1 MISRLNIAPDKYRSF
16 LRNTDANVAILTGF
30 ILPVLISSSALAVDL
45 ASAYLQRRTAQSV
58 VDLAAMNAANHIDIA
73 EAAAK
78 ATLDANTFGSINS
91 IVVIKGNYT
100 PDPTLAPN
108 ARFKPG
114 QAPFNAV
121 HVTLSKD
128 ARLYFARTFTKER
141 YEIKVAAIAGAAN
154 EATFSVGSRLA
165 ALRGGLANT
174 ILNKLL
180 GTTLELSV
188 MDYNALANAEVR
200 IDDLLNTINVQ
211 QNLHAASFSEVL
223 DHSIA
228 VNDLVQSA
236 ATIATADG
244 SNSAAFA
251 LRGLAGTVSPSL
263 KVPLNKLMNIG
274 PYGAIQTGDRTPGL
288 GATVSMLDMLRAS
301 AMIANGEHQVAVS
314 LDLGVP
320 GIAKL
325 SLDLAIGERPQHS
338 PWVAVGETGASV
350 STSQTKLRLVAEV
363 LGSGALKSTSIKLPV
378 YLELAY
384 ADASLSDISCG
395 ANQNDKTA
403 TVAVRPGV
411 ARAAIADVRDSELLE
426 PDLWKTLRKADIVKT
441 PLLKVSAKAVVDVG
455 NMSATNLEF
464 DQADVDDKVI
474 KRANTN
480 QFAESIVSSLVD
492 ETSFDISALGVI
504 NVSLVTPE
512 VVRAVLAPVAS
523 TLDGVVSEILDAIG
537 LSLGEADVRVHGIRC
552 GGSNLTG

>member
-1 MISRLNIAPDKYRSF
+1 M
-16 LRNTDANVAILTGF
+16 
-30 ILPVLISSSALAVDL
+30 
-45 ASAYLQRRTAQSV
+45 
-58 VDLAAMNAANHIDIA
+58 
-73 EAAAK
+73 
-78 ATLDANTFGSINS
+78 
-91 IVVIKGNYT
+91 
-100 PDPTLAPN
+100 
-108 ARFKPG
+108 
-114 QAPFNAV
+114 
-121 HVTLSKD
+121 
-128 ARLYFARTFTKER
+128 
-141 YEIKVAAIAGAAN
+141 
-154 EATFSVGSRLA
+154 
-165 ALRGGLANT
+165 
-174 ILNKLL
+174 
-180 GTTLELSV
+180 
-188 MDYNALANAEVR
+188 
-200 IDDLLNTINVQ
+200 
-211 QNLHAASFSEVL
+211 
-223 DHSIA
+223 
-228 VNDLVQSA
+228 
-236 ATIATADG
+236 
-244 SNSAAFA
+244 
-251 LRGLAGTVSPSL
+251 
-263 KVPLNKLMNIG
+263 
-274 PYGAIQTGDRTPGL
+274 
-288 GATVSMLDMLRAS
+288 
-301 AMIANGEHQVAVS
+301 
-314 LDLGVP
+314 
-320 GIAKL
+320 
-325 SLDLAIGERPQHS
+325 
-338 PWVAVGETGASV
+338 
-350 STSQTKLRLVAEV
+350 
-363 LGSGALKSTSIKLPV
+363 
-378 YLELAY
+378 ELAY